1 MLHLTKILGAISFI
15 VLVTF
20 GLALLLDLPFLS
32 DPKEFLADNG
42 AIAATSGV
50 VLLALDILLP
60 IPSSIIMATM
70 GNLFGIAMGAL
81 LSYTGM
87 MLSCLLG
94 YGIGRLW
101 GAKWMKSADPEKQ
114 KRSIQILEK
123 WGGFAL
129 IVTRPIPVLSESV
142 VVLSGIKKMPLK
154 TVFVTCSIGLLPTSI
169 FYALVGAYS
178 TSLRSNIWSFVTV
191 VFLALAFMLVKRS
204 IERKKEVS
212 LQ

>member
-1 MLHLTKILGAISFI
+1 

-20 GLALLLDLPFLS
+20 GLALLLDVPVLS
-32 DPKEFLADNG
+32 NPKEVMVDNG
-42 AIAATSGV
+42 VVTAGSGV
-50 VLLALDILLP
+50 ALLALDILLP

-70 GNLFGIAMGAL
+70 GNLFGIALGAL
-81 LSYTGM
+81 LSFTGM

-101 GAKWMKSADPEKQ
+101 GDRWMRNTDAEKQ
-114 KRSIQILEK
+114 RRSLQILEK

-142 VVLSGIKKMPLK
+142 VILAGIKKMSLK
-154 TVFVTCSIGLLPTSI
+154 TVFLTCAIGLLPTSI
-169 FYALVGAYS
+169 FYAVVGAYS
-178 TSLRSNIWSFVTV
+178 TSLKSNVWSFVTV
-191 VFLALAFMLVKRS
+191 ILLALAFMLVKRS
-204 IERKKEVS
+204 LDRKKEIS